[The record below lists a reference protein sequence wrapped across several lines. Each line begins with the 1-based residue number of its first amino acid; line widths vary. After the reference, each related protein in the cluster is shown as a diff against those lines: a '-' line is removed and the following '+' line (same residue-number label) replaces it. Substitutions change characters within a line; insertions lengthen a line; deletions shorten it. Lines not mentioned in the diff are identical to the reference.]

1 MSVDTKG
8 RLNGYIEPEQ
18 VLNFIK
24 QKYDSEAKINIDIT
38 NYGKLKDTDENEWIV
53 ESGFIYFKGKEHDR
67 MLSYY
72 HSNQIDNSN
81 YNYYCDKGLKELA
94 TTETTSISLGCDD
107 EAKEII
113 KAIIVE
119 FGGWYDA
126 NDCDDIDFE
135 PIVKNSDGTI
145 KPVFH
150 ISMNDIYEKF
160 GGVVIIDK
168 KM

>member
-1 MSVDTKG
+1 MGVDTKG
-8 RLNGYIEPEQ
+8 RLKRYVEPEK

-24 QKYDSEAKINIDIT
+24 QKYDNEAKIRKDII

-53 ESGFIYFKGKEHDR
+53 ESASIYFKGKEDNR
-67 MLSYY
+67 QLNYY
-72 HSNQIDNSN
+72 HSNQIDTSN
-81 YNYYCDKGLKELA
+81 YTYYCEKGLEELV
-94 TTETTSISLGCDD
+94 TTETTSISLGCND

-113 KAIIVE
+113 KAIVIE

-150 ISMNDIYEKF
+150 VSINDIYEKF

-168 KM
+168 KL

>member
-8 RLNGYIEPEQ
+8 RLKGYVDPEQ

-24 QKYDSEAKINIDIT
+24 QKYDNDAKIRKDIT
-38 NYGKLKDTDENEWIV
+38 NYGKINTTDENEWIV
-53 ESGFIYFKGKEHDR
+53 ESAFIYFKGKEDNR
-67 MLSYY
+67 QLSYY
-72 HSNQIDNSN
+72 HSNQIDTSN
-81 YNYYCDKGLKELA
+81 YNYYCEKGLENLVK
-94 TTETTSISLGCDD
+94 TETTNISLGCNE

-113 KAIIVE
+113 KAIVVE

-126 NDCDDIDFE
+126 NDCDEIDFE
-135 PIVKNSDGTI
+135 PIIKNSDGSI

-150 ISMNDIYEKF
+150 VSMNDINKVF

-168 KM
+168 KL